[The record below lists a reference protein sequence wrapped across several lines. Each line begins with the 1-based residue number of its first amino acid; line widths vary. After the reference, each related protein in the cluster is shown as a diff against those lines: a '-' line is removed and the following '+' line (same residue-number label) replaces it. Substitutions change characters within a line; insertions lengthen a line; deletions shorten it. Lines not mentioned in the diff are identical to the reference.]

1 MRYSPAQQ
9 VGQRDCPPFRLA
21 KSVFFKGKRLRYSQS
36 RGRPLTVTLGALKKE
51 QERVWSGGRVRGNV
65 GLWRCGRGS
74 LRLHHA
80 AVLGLRCGWW
90 RVGLFQPA
98 GVPSGRGASRFGA
111 AAPFGFCHGFR
122 QLRPIHVFG
131 WVVGE
136 VSSQPRP
143 NPALKG
149 TRGYALACFP
159 LLPSALAP

>member
-98 GVPSGRGASRFGA
+98 GVPSGRGASRPAPVAPLGLAWVSGRATRFLWPGRGA
-111 AAPFGFCHGFR
+111 KCRPF
-122 QLRPIHVFG
+122 
-131 WVVGE
+131 
-136 VSSQPRP
+136 PRP

-149 TRGYALACFP
+149 TRGYALVFFP
-159 LLPSALAP
+159 